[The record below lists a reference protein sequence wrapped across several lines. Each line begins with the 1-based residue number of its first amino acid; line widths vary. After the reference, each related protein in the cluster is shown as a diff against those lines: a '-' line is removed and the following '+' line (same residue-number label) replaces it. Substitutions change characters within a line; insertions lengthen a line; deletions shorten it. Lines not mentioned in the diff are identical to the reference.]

1 MNGRFFSRITIF
13 PNGKR
18 YGTDFVG
25 EENAMAKNGTG
36 GPTDRKAC
44 ADYQTGFFPPGEVI
58 DLFSP

>member
-25 EENAMAKNGTG
+25 EENAMVKNGTG
-36 GPTDRKAC
+36 GL
-44 ADYQTGFFPPGEVI
+44 QTVKLARIIRQDFFRQAR
-58 DLFSP
+58 